1 MVFDR
6 SGNDPAFTPRHILN
20 IWSTKEFETGLGFG
34 GSVRYIGRQYIDE
47 DNVFQID
54 PAIIV
59 DAIVYYKWDLFKF
72 SINLKNL
79 NNEQYEI
86 RGFNNSSV
94 IPAAGR
100 AVYGNI
106 DFSL

>member
-1 MVFDR
+1 M
-6 SGNDPAFTPRHILN
+6 
-20 IWSTKEFETGLGFG
+20 
-34 GSVRYIGRQYIDE
+34 RYIGRQYIDE